1 MPGDLELALR
11 VRADMREAL
20 SGMGALNRSLGD
32 TTRQGG
38 EAGRALE
45 SAAGAAQALGALG
58 QQTGAALGRAQAA
71 AESVFH
77 GIEGALL
84 QFVNTGKLSFSGFV
98 DSVIADLA
106 RLAVQRAV
114 TEPLAAAFFG
124 ALGGGGG
131 APSSAHANAPLLLHA
146 GGPVGAPGGVRRH
159 GVPPAVFAGAA
170 RYHGGGIAG
179 LRPDEVPIIAQAG
192 ETVLPRGA
200 QDRAAAGRYPLRQPG
215 HAAARSEPPR
225 RARPAGLVVSI
236 VTDDLDRGGPIAQTL
251 RRNMGGASHE
261 CGEGTGP
268 QARTAR

>member
-32 TTRQGG
+32 TTRRGG

-45 SAAGAAQALGALG
+45 GAAGAAQALGALG
-58 QQTGAALGRAQAA
+58 RQTGAALGRAQAA

-84 QFVNTGKLSFSGFV
+84 QFVNTGKFSFSSFV

-114 TEPLAAAFFG
+114 TEPLATAFFG
-124 ALGGGGG
+124 ALGGGGV
-131 APSSAHANAPLLLHA
+131 PSSAHANAPLLRHA
-146 GGPVGAPGGVRRH
+146 GGPVDAPGGVRRH
-159 GVPPAVFAGAA
+159 GVPPAVFAGAE

-200 QDRAAAGRYPLRQPG
+200 QIAAPQVDIRFVNRGTPQREVSRRVELD
-215 HAAARSEPPR
+215 PR
-225 RARPAGLVVSI
+225 GLVVSI

-251 RRNMGGASHE
+251 RRNMGGAL
-261 CGEGTGP
+261 P
-268 QARTAR
+268 